1 MALDEGGGEQVLL
14 EGRDVTGEI
23 RSETC
28 GNEASK
34 VAAIPLVRAALVA
47 LQHRFR
53 RLPGLVAD
61 GRDMGTVIF
70 PDATA
75 KVFLTASP
83 EARAQRR
90 YKQLIEKG
98 FDANLVRLCTEIAE
112 RDERDRKREVSP
124 LIAADDA
131 LVLDTTAMNIDQVVQ
146 RVLEHLRACLAESK
160 RKIKM
165 APLFWSD
172 VCGGSAR
179 RQSHLSLTRQS
190 WMAMAVL
197 TGPWSK
203 DRGFNQHV

>member
-53 RLPGLVAD
+53 RPPGLVAD

-112 RDERDRKREVSP
+112 RDARDRAREVSP

-131 LVLDTTAMNIDQVVQ
+131 LVLDTTAMGIDQVVQ
-146 RVLEHLRACLAESK
+146 RVLEHLLACLERDK
-160 RKIKM
+160 
-165 APLFWSD
+165 
-172 VCGGSAR
+172 
-179 RQSHLSLTRQS
+179 Q
-190 WMAMAVL
+190 
-197 TGPWSK
+197 
-203 DRGFNQHV
+203 